1 MNNYNNFQQLNITT
15 LLDNKYNEEN
25 KLNKY
30 NYNGNTHNG
39 NTHNGLTQN
48 ENIMAMNTMF
58 KNNVSDKYEIKQ
70 YLGEGIQGSLYIA
83 FDKKNKK
90 YICKKINLNR
100 TLNPTQ
106 EKQLNFELNLLK
118 YLSSNKVTREYI
130 NPCLEHK
137 LVDNQVFTIFPIF
150 NGFSLN
156 HIKQYLLKLSHKHYY
171 NILFHLIKVIL
182 HGLAKIHQHNIAH
195 QNINGNSILVST
207 YGNTD
212 SIYTNGI
219 DTNSN
224 IDEIKV
230 KFTDFGLG
238 CGVNNN
244 FITDVFYDINKCNSK
259 TVNNTANPIKIT
271 NSIMKQLSKSDYLS
285 IAQKTDII
293 LLCTLFIQ
301 LLLFFEN
308 IELDISQGYNETL
321 RKQIK
326 QIITE
331 KFLSQ
336 IEKYRTNKYKVDND
350 VLQFVNTNNET
361 KRDILEYLNIFN
373 DYVLCEDHH
382 RQSCQYILDKLIIYE
397 KYKNEVF

>member
-1 MNNYNNFQQLNITT
+1 MNHKNYY
-15 LLDNKYNEEN
+15 K
-25 KLNKY
+25 
-30 NYNGNTHNG
+30 
-39 NTHNGLTQN
+39 
-48 ENIMAMNTMF
+48 
-58 KNNVSDKYEIKQ
+58 
-70 YLGEGIQGSLYIA
+70 
-83 FDKKNKK
+83 
-90 YICKKINLNR
+90 
-100 TLNPTQ
+100 
-106 EKQLNFELNLLK
+106 
-118 YLSSNKVTREYI
+118 
-130 NPCLEHK
+130 
-137 LVDNQVFTIFPIF
+137 
-150 NGFSLN
+150 
-156 HIKQYLLKLSHKHYY
+156 
-171 NILFHLIKVIL
+171 ILFHLIKVIL
-182 HGLAKIHQHNIAH
+182 HGLAKIHQHNVAH

-207 YGNTD
+207 YGD
-212 SIYTNGI
+212 SIDSI
-219 DTNSN
+219 DRIDRLDNR

-238 CGVNNN
+238 CGVNNTYIN
-244 FITDVFYDINKCNSK
+244 DVFYDINSCN
-259 TVNNTANPIKIT
+259 ANLMPIKIT
-271 NSIMKQLSKSDYLS
+271 NSIIKQLSKSDYLS
-285 IAQKTDII
+285 IAQKKDII

-301 LLLFFEN
+301 LLLFFDN
-308 IELDISQGYNETL
+308 INIDSLQGYNEKL